1 MAITINGAANTVA
14 GLAVGGLPDG
24 TVDND
29 TLAAGAGKPA
39 NNAITNALL
48 ADDAVGVAELSA
60 TGTASATTFL
70 RGDNAWAAAG
80 GGKVLQVIHSKET
93 STTYTPA
100 KDDSNLTDFAAVNT
114 NLTPAHVNNKV
125 LCIASTQ
132 YEASGAF
139 NAGFR
144 IRNTTS
150 STNVTTHSPMQL
162 SRNSAHERQTAF
174 IIGYDHP
181 NSTSAQTYKVQGNN
195 WSAADTSAVFGG
207 NGAGITLTLIE
218 IDLS

>member
-1 MAITINGAANTVA
+1 MCIRDSWAVDSTTPAANS
-14 GLAVGGLPDG
+14 
-24 TVDND
+24 
-29 TLAAGAGKPA
+29 
-39 NNAITNALL
+39 ITNAMM
-48 ADDAVGVAELSA
+48 ADDAIGLAELSA
-60 TGTASATTFL
+60 TGTPSAANFL
-70 RGDNAWAAAG
+70 CGNNTWAAAG

-100 KDDSNLTDFAAVNT
+100 KDDSALTDFAAVNT

-125 LCIASTQ
+125 ICIASTQ

-144 IRNTTS
+144 IRNTSS
-150 STNVTTHSPMQL
+150 STNVTTHSPFQL

-195 WSAADTSAVFGG
+195 WSAASTSAVFGG

>member
-1 MAITINGAANTVA
+1 MTLKLNGSSSGYTAIDAPA
-14 GLAVGGLPDG
+14 
-24 TVDND
+24 
-29 TLAAGAGKPA
+29 AAGSNTLVLPA
-39 NNAITNALL
+39 DNGSANEFLQTNGS
-48 ADDAVGVAELSA
+48 GVLDWA
-60 TGTASATTFL
+60 
-70 RGDNAWAAAG
+70 AAAG

-100 KDDSNLTDFAAVNT
+100 KDDSALTDFAGVDT
-114 NLTPAHVNNKV
+114 SLTPAHANNKII
-125 LCIASTQ
+125 CIASTQ
-132 YEASGAF
+132 YEASGSY

-150 STNVTTHSPMQL
+150 STNVTTHSAFQL
-162 SRNSAHERQTAF
+162 SANHAHERQTAF

-181 NSTSAQTYKVQGNN
+181 NSTSAQAYKVQGNN
-195 WSAADTSAVFGG
+195 WSAATTSAVFGG